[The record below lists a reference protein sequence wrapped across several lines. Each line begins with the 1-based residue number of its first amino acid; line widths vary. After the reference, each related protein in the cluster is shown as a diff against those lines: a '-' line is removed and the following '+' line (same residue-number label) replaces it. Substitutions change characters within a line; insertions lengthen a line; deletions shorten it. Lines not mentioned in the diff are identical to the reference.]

1 VLIVNNLSTLFAS
14 IVAVIIFTLVPA
26 YRTHWIIDQQVF
38 KYVNMETQEFVNNIR
53 HKGYINQEIYESFV
67 KSLANTGNIYD
78 IEIIHTK
85 KEYHPLHPTDPEYSE
100 DHTFTVVEE
109 KFPLQT
115 IIEEINSSP
124 NQQYRMSKGDNISVE
139 VVNKSK
145 TGTMVFIQVLG
156 GNAENSLIF
165 SKAGGMIT
173 NEDY

>member
-1 VLIVNNLSTLFAS
+1 MNNLSTLFAS

-38 KYVNMETQEFVNNIR
+38 KYVNMETQEFANNIR
-53 HKGYINQEIYESFV
+53 HKGYIDKEMYESFV
-67 KSLANTGNIYD
+67 RRLANTENVYD

-85 KEYHPLHPTDPEYSE
+85 KEYHPLHPADPEYSD
-100 DHTFTVVEE
+100 DHTFAVVEE

-115 IIEEINSSP
+115 IIEVINNSP
-124 NQQYRMSKGDNISVE
+124 EHQYRMSKGDNISVE

-145 TGTMVFIQVLG
+145 TGTMIFIQALG
-156 GNAENSLIF
+156 GSADNTLIF
-165 SKAGGMIT
+165 SKAGGMVT